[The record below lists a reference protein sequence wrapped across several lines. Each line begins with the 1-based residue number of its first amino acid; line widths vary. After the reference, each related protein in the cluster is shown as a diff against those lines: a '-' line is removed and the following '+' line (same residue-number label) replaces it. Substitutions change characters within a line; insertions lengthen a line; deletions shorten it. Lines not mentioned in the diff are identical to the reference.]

1 MIKLIGN
8 SIVSFNNKFTFFL
21 TRLFWM
27 PIKRIKNNVELNV
40 IIKNSFLTE
49 KNIFKIFSKL
59 ILIQVINNAFSNIFF
74 FCKIF

>member
-8 SIVSFNNKFTFFL
+8 SIVSFNTKFTFFL
-21 TRLFWM
+21 TELFWM

-49 KNIFKIFSKL
+49 QNII
-59 ILIQVINNAFSNIFF
+59 
-74 FCKIF
+74 